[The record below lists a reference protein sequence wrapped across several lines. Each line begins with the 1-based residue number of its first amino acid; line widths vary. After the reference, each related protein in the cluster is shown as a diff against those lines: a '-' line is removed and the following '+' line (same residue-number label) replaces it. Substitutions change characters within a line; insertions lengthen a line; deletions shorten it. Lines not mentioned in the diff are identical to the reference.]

1 MALRRNP
8 SIYEIH
14 TAVWLTELSR
24 RYGRPVTLGDIPA
37 EVIDELVSWGFDA
50 VWMMGVWER
59 SPRAREIGLKHPD
72 LMAEYTRVL
81 PGWTPDQVPGSPYA
95 VHRYTADS
103 RFGGRDWL
111 ATFRQALKD
120 RGSGLILHLVP
131 NHVAV
136 AHPCTDECTACL
148 VRGTQE
154 LAGRQP
160 RTYFQT
166 PENRLI

>member
-81 PGWTPDQVPGSPYA
+81 PGWTS
-95 VHRYTADS
+95 R
-103 RFGGRDWL
+103 RFGSARESRL
-111 ATFRQALKD
+111 SNTFA
-120 RGSGLILHLVP
+120 
-131 NHVAV
+131 
-136 AHPCTDECTACL
+136 
-148 VRGTQE
+148 
-154 LAGRQP
+154 QP
-160 RTYFQT
+160 RSERRQSF
-166 PENRLI
+166 